1 MGNVNF
7 QYLDNNFKSFREF
20 FKIEFSSM
28 KIIAMIP
35 ARYGA
40 SRFPGKLMQD
50 LGGKPVIVRTY
61 EATVA
66 TELFHEVYVV
76 TDSEIIFNEIENSG
90 GHAIMS
96 QKEHD
101 CGSDRIA
108 EAVENM
114 DIDIVVNVQ
123 GDEPFTSREG
133 LEQVLSVFSGP
144 DAEKIDLASLMTEI
158 HDWKEISDPNC
169 VKVIVDK
176 ENFALYFSR
185 SPIPYPRDKNAAVQY
200 YKHKGIY
207 AFRKQA
213 ILDFYKL
220 PLRSLEAAEKIECI
234 RYLEY
239 GKNIKM
245 AISNTQGIEI
255 DTPEDL
261 IRANKILKED
271 KKETVNN
278 KYRNFPMVPKV
289 VFGPGSFDQLSSIL
303 APNRKDKAPFIF
315 LVDDVFKGQEL
326 VERINL
332 RFNDKLIF
340 ISSDEEPKTV
350 QVDQIVKDIKTE
362 FTYKPSGI
370 VGIGGGTILDLA
382 KAVSIMLSN
391 KGSASDYQGWDL
403 VRNKAVYHVGVPTIS
418 GTGAEVSRTTVLT
431 GPVRKLG
438 INSDFTPFDQVVLD
452 PDLTLGVPKN
462 QWFFTGMDCFI
473 HCVESL
479 NGTFLNAFSQ
489 SYGEKAYDLCME
501 IFVTDDLSDEES
513 RGKLMMASWHGGMS
527 IAYSQVGVAHAMS
540 YGLSYV
546 LGTKHGVGNCI
557 VFDHLGEFY
566 PEDVAL
572 FKTMVKKHGVAIPQ
586 NLCKNLTDAQITTM
600 IDIALSLVP
609 LWENALG
616 EGWESTIT
624 RQKLRELYLKM

>member
-1 MGNVNF
+1 
-7 QYLDNNFKSFREF
+7 
-20 FKIEFSSM
+20 
-28 KIIAMIP
+28 MIP

-61 EATVA
+61 EAAKA
-66 TELFHEVYVV
+66 TQLFDEVFVV
-76 TDSEIIFNEIENSG
+76 TDSDVIFDEIEKNSG
-90 GHAIMS
+90 KAIMS
-96 QKEHD
+96 HKVHD

-114 DIDIVVNVQ
+114 DVDIVVNVQ
-123 GDEPFTSREG
+123 GDEPFTNREG
-133 LEQVLSVFSGP
+133 LEKVLAVFKER

-158 HDWKEISDPNC
+158 HDWKEINDPNT

-176 ENFALYFSR
+176 DNFALYFSR
-185 SPIPYPRDKNAAVQY
+185 APIPYPRDKNVDIQY
-200 YKHKGIY
+200 FKHKGIY
-207 AFRKQA
+207 AFRKEA
-213 ILDFYKL
+213 IMDFYRL
-220 PLRSLEAAEKIECI
+220 PMRPLEEVEKIECI

-245 AISNTQGIEI
+245 VVTEDSGVEI

-261 IRANKILKED
+261 VRANKILKESTP
-271 KKETVNN
+271 KSVNN
-278 KYRNFPMVPKV
+278 KFRNFPMVPKV
-289 VFGPGSFDQLSSIL
+289 VFGEGCFEQLSEIL
-303 APNRKDKAPFIF
+303 TAQKKENAPFIF
-315 LVDDVFKGQEL
+315 LVDDVFKDNTAF
-326 VERINL
+326 VDRINL
-332 RFNDKLIF
+332 RVNDKLMF
-340 ISSDEEPKTV
+340 ISADQEPRTS
-350 QVDQIVKDIKTE
+350 QVDEIVQEIKSDFRHT
-362 FTYKPSGI
+362 PSGI
-370 VGIGGGTILDLA
+370 IGIGGGTVMDLA
-382 KAVSIMLSN
+382 KAVSIMLTN
-391 KGSASDYQGWDL
+391 KGSAADYQGWDL
-403 VRNKAVYHVGVPTIS
+403 VKEKAVYHAGIPTIS

-438 INSDFTPFDQVVLD
+438 INSDFTPFDQVLLD
-452 PDLTLGVPKN
+452 PELTAGVSKN

-501 IFVTDDLSDEES
+501 IFLDDSLSEAES

-540 YGLSYV
+540 YGLGYV

-557 VFDHLGEFY
+557 VFQYLDEFY
-566 PEDVAL
+566 PKDVAI
-572 FKTMVKKHGVAIPQ
+572 FNKMVAKHGVEIPKGI
-586 NLCKNLTDAQITTM
+586 CKYLTEEQLNTM
-600 IDIALSLVP
+600 IFVALGMVP

-616 EGWESTIT
+616 PDWENTIT
-624 RQKLRELYLKM
+624 SEKLKELYLKM

>member
-1 MGNVNF
+1 
-7 QYLDNNFKSFREF
+7 
-20 FKIEFSSM
+20 
-28 KIIAMIP
+28 
-35 ARYGA
+35 
-40 SRFPGKLMQD
+40 MQD

-61 EATVA
+61 EAAKA
-66 TELFHEVYVV
+66 TNLFDEVYVV
-76 TDSEIIFNEIENSG
+76 TDSDVIFNEIETNG
-90 GHAIMS
+90 GKAIMS

-114 DIDIVVNVQ
+114 DVDIVVNVQ

-133 LEQVLSVFSGP
+133 LEKVLAVFNEP
-144 DAEKIDLASLMTEI
+144 DADKIDLASLMTEI

-176 ENFALYFSR
+176 NNFALYFSR
-185 SPIPYPRDKNAAVQY
+185 SPIPYPRDKNVDIQY

-213 ILDFYKL
+213 IMDFYRL
-220 PLRSLEAAEKIECI
+220 TMRSLEAVEKIECI

-245 AISNTQGIEI
+245 AVSNTTGVEI

-261 IRANKILKED
+261 VKANKILKD
-271 KKETVNN
+271 SKPDTVNN
-278 KYRNFPMVPKV
+278 KFRNFPMVPKV
-289 VFGPGSFDQLSSIL
+289 VFGEGCFDQLSSIL
-303 APNRKDKAPFIF
+303 SSQKQEKAPFIF
-315 LVDDVFKGQEL
+315 LVDDVFKENKEFL
-326 VERINL
+326 DRIQL

-340 ISSDEEPKTV
+340 VSAEEEPKTS
-350 QVDQIVKDIKTE
+350 QVDNLVNDIKAE
-362 FTYKPSGI
+362 FIHTPSGI
-370 VGIGGGTILDLA
+370 IGIGGGTVMDLA
-382 KAVSIMLSN
+382 KAVSIMLIN
-391 KGSASDYQGWDL
+391 KGSAADYQGWDL
-403 VRNKAVYHVGVPTIS
+403 VKQKAVYHVGVPTIS

-438 INSDFTPFDQVVLD
+438 INSDFTPFDQVILD
-452 PDLTLGVPKN
+452 PELTEGVPKN
-462 QWFFTGMDCFI
+462 QWFYTGMDCFI

-501 IFVTDDLSDEES
+501 IFLGDILSEEES
-513 RGKLMMASWHGGMS
+513 RAKLMMASWHGGMS

-540 YGLSYV
+540 YGLGYV

-557 VFDHLGEFY
+557 VFQHLEEFY
-566 PEDVAL
+566 PKDVAL
-572 FKTMVKKHGVAIPQ
+572 FKEMVKKHNVEIPQ
-586 NLCKNLTDAQITTM
+586 DICKNLSEAQMDTM
-600 IDIALSLVP
+600 ITVAMGMVP

-616 EGWESTIT
+616 SNWETIIT
-624 RQKLRELYLKM
+624 PAKLKDLYLKM

>member
-1 MGNVNF
+1 
-7 QYLDNNFKSFREF
+7 
-20 FKIEFSSM
+20 
-28 KIIAMIP
+28 MIP

-61 EATVA
+61 EATKE
-66 TELFHEVYVV
+66 TNLFDEVYVV
-76 TDSEIIFNEIENSG
+76 TDSEIIFKEIELNG
-90 GHAIMS
+90 GKAIMS
-96 QKEHD
+96 IKEHD

-114 DIDIVVNVQ
+114 DVDIVVNVQ
-123 GDEPFTSREG
+123 GDEPFTSKKG
-133 LEQVLSVFSGP
+133 LEQVLSVFDGP
-144 DAEKIDLASLMTEI
+144 DADKIDLASLMTEI
-158 HDWKEISDPNC
+158 QDWKEISDPNC
-169 VKVIVDK
+169 VKVTVDK
-176 ENFALYFSR
+176 DSFALYFSR

-207 AFRKQA
+207 AFRKDA
-213 ILDFYKL
+213 LMDFYRL
-220 PLRSLEAAEKIECI
+220 PMRSMEAAEKIECI

-261 IRANKILKED
+261 IRANKVLKED
-271 KKETVNN
+271 SKEAVNN

-289 VFGPGSFDQLSSIL
+289 VFGQGSFDQLGSIL
-303 APNRKDKAPFIF
+303 APQRKDKAPFIF
-315 LVDDVFKGQEL
+315 LVDDVFKDNEEL
-326 VERINL
+326 INRINP
-332 RFNDKLIF
+332 RFNDKVLF
-340 ISSDEEPKTV
+340 VSAEEEPKTI
-350 QVDQIVKDIKTE
+350 QVDEIVKDIKTE
-362 FTYKPSGI
+362 FTYRPSGI
-370 VGIGGGTILDLA
+370 IGIGGGSILDLS

-391 KGSASDYQGWDL
+391 KGSAADYQGWDL
-403 VRNKAVYHVGVPTIS
+403 VKNKAVYHVGVPTIS

-431 GPVRKLG
+431 GPVKKLG
-438 INSDFTPFDQVVLD
+438 INSDYTPFDQVILD
-452 PDLTLGVPKN
+452 PDLTIGVPKN

-489 SYGEKAYDLCME
+489 SYGEKAYDLCKE
-501 IFVTDDLSDEES
+501 IFLDNSLEDSES
-513 RGKLMMASWHGGMS
+513 RAKLMMASWHGGMS

-546 LGTKHGVGNCI
+546 LGTKHGIGNCI
-557 VFDHLGEFY
+557 VFDHLEEFY
-566 PEDVAL
+566 PDDVAL
-572 FKTMVKKHGVAIPQ
+572 FKKMIEIHGVEIPKD
-586 NLCKNLTDAQITTM
+586 LCSNLTDHQMNTM

-616 EGWESTIT
+616 DNWDTIMT
-624 RQKLRELYLKM
+624 RDKLKGLYLKM